1 MSVFLDQAPLLK
13 ISWLCHWH
21 WEAWLEFFMLI
32 CACDFGTNKQ
42 TGRGK
47 YFLSWGALHSEF

>member
-13 ISWLCHWH
+13 ISRLSHWH

-42 TGRGK
+42 TGRGNI
-47 YFLSWGALHSEF
+47 Y